1 MPFCWL
7 KLYKS
12 YLICFF
18 SVLGPYLYYSG
29 FWHVYEYGYPVTN
42 INVDKWFKWYL
53 YDTALLNI
61 SKTFKISHFQSFIDL
76 FEKNEF

>member
-1 MPFCWL
+1 ML
-7 KLYKS
+7 
-12 YLICFF
+12 F

-29 FWHVYEYGYPVTN
+29 FWHVYENGSSVTN
-42 INVDKWFKWYL
+42 INVNMWFEWHL